1 MQHAA
6 LPGPAGTLTD
16 RHDKPPAGRGHGDRG
31 DNRSMVA
38 KPLRAAGAL
47 LLAFAASAHAAA
59 DPEKLHCVAAL
70 KLHSND
76 LAQQVREGDA
86 ARRPELLQV
95 LRQGAAFIGEA
106 YLQRALGNEDQAK
119 EELAQAEA
127 SVRALPAP
135 QASALRSRCTARA
148 ETMIEDAPGWQ
159 RMVIDRF
166 AQARMDK
173 LLQQH

>member
-1 MQHAA
+1 
-6 LPGPAGTLTD
+6 
-16 RHDKPPAGRGHGDRG
+16 
-31 DNRSMVA
+31 MVA
-38 KPLRAAGAL
+38 KPFLAVGAL
-47 LLAFAASAHAAA
+47 LLTFTVSAHAAA
-59 DPEKLHCVAAL
+59 DPDKLRCVAAL

-76 LAQQVREGDA
+76 LAQQVKEGDA

-95 LRQGAAFIGEA
+95 LRQGGAFIGEA

-119 EELAQAEA
+119 AELAQAEA

-135 QASALRSRCTARA
+135 QVQALRSQCGARA
-148 ETMIEDAPGWQ
+148 NTMIENAPGWQ

-173 LLQQH
+173 LLRQTH